1 MRVSRSIGHA
11 NHCTRGNAD
20 ANEHEVVPFDVKI
33 VAHGLKVVAYTIDVV
48 SLGLNAA
55 ANALIASS
63 FEFVLCGSFE
73 KWNDSVQREHHQ
85 RFCTTETIRGCRD
98 SIACSRK
105 PVSGDIVR
113 VA

>member
-1 MRVSRSIGHA
+1 MP

-20 ANEHEVVPFDVKI
+20 ANEREVVPFDVKI

-63 FEFVLCGSFE
+63 FEFVPWGSFE
-73 KWNDSVQREHHQ
+73 KWIHSAQREHHQ
-85 RFCTTETIRGCRD
+85 RFCTTGNDPGCRD

-105 PVSGDIVR
+105 RVSGDIVR